1 MMQTSPHRGSVGN
14 LMPDVI
20 TVALVTHS
28 VRGEILWLET
38 RKEFR
43 PSSEVRGS
51 TLLGRLAMKDI
62 PFGGQVPQCLTH
74 LPPGPISFRFHH
86 LPHQHTGD

>member
-1 MMQTSPHRGSVGN
+1 MMQALLHRGSVGN
-14 LMPDVI
+14 PMPGVT
-20 TVALVTHS
+20 TVALATHS
-28 VRGEILWLET
+28 VRGEILLLET
-38 RKEFR
+38 RKGCR

-51 TLLGRLAMKDI
+51 TLLGGLAVRDI